1 MRAKVIIAVLII
13 VAVAVGI
20 GARSWLQRDPSVT
33 ASGTLEARNI
43 TVGSKVGGRVTQVL
57 VAEGD
62 QVTKDQLLVTFDDAE
77 LYAVLLQARGRY
89 AQAQATLAKMQR
101 GSRPEEIAQ
110 ARATGASASNA
121 IAGSVATAER
131 AKADA
136 ANAETEFRRYQRLA
150 QEGVVSREQ
159 RDAAENRY
167 KMAQAAANSANNA
180 VTVVRSEANA
190 AGAAQ
195 KLVERGFRSEDIAAA
210 RADLQRAEGEVKL
223 AEARYAER
231 EVRSPAKAVVEV
243 LDLRPG
249 DLVPANSPVAK
260 LLEAA
265 QLYVMVYVS
274 QSQIG
279 NVRIGQP
286 VDVKVDA
293 FPDETF
299 KATVEQIR
307 QQAEFLPRNVQT
319 KEEREHQV
327 VGVKLRIENPG
338 NKLRAG
344 INADVKFQADG
355 GGK

>member
-1 MRAKVIIAVLII
+1 MKVKAIVVILII
-13 VAVAVGI
+13 VAVAVGF
-20 GARSWLQRDPSVT
+20 GAYRFLQRDPSVT

-62 QVTKDQLLVTFDDAE
+62 SVTKDQLLVAFDDAE
-77 LYAVLLQARGRY
+77 LHAALLQARGRY

-110 ARATGASASNA
+110 ARASGASASNA
-121 IAGSVATAER
+121 ISGAVSAAER
-131 AKADA
+131 ARADA
-136 ANAETEFRRYQRLA
+136 ANAEAEYRRYQRLA
-150 QEGVVSREQ
+150 DEGVVSREQ
-159 RDAAENRY
+159 RDAVETRY
-167 KMAQAAANSANNA
+167 KMAQAAVRGAETA
-180 VTVVRSEANA
+180 VTVARSEANA

-195 KLVERGFRSEDIAAA
+195 KLVEHGFRSEDIAAA
-210 RADLQRAEGEVKL
+210 HADLQRAEGEVKL

-231 EVRSPAKAVVEV
+231 EVRAPANAVVEV

-265 QLYVMVYVS
+265 QLYVMVYVP
-274 QSQIG
+274 QSQLG
-279 NVRIGQP
+279 GVHIGQS
-286 VDVKVDA
+286 VDVRVDA
-293 FPDETF
+293 FPNETF

-327 VGVKLRIENPG
+327 VGVKLRLENPG

-355 GGK
+355 ATK

>member
-1 MRAKVIIAVLII
+1 MRMKVIFAVLII
-13 VAVAVGI
+13 VALAVGF
-20 GARSWLQRDPSVT
+20 GAYTYLQRDPSVT

-43 TVGSKVGGRVTQVL
+43 TVGSKVGGRVMQVL

-62 QVTKDQLLVTFDDAE
+62 IVTKDQLLVTFDDAE
-77 LYAVLLQARGRY
+77 LFAALLQARGRY
-89 AQAQATLAKMQR
+89 AQARATLAKMER

-110 ARATGASASNA
+110 ARASGASAANA
-121 IAGSVATAER
+121 ISGRVSAAER
-131 AKADA
+131 AKADL
-136 ANAETEFRRYQRLA
+136 ANAEAEFRSYQRLA

-159 RDAAENRY
+159 RDAVETRY
-167 KMAQAAANSANNA
+167 KMAQAAANSAENA
-180 VTVVRSEANA
+180 VTVARSEANA

-195 KLVERGFRSEDIAAA
+195 KLVERGFRVEDIAAA

-231 EVRSPAKAVVEV
+231 EVRSPANAVVEV

-265 QLYVMVYVS
+265 QLYVMVYVP
-274 QSQIG
+274 QSQLG
-279 NVRIGQP
+279 GVHIGQS

-293 FPDETF
+293 FPQETF

-327 VGVKLRIENPG
+327 VGVKLRLENPG

-344 INADVKFQADG
+344 INADVKFQTEG
-355 GGK
+355 GGQ

>member
-1 MRAKVIIAVLII
+1 MRTKVIIAVLIL
-13 VAVAVGI
+13 VALAI
-20 GARSWLQRDPSVT
+20 GYGAYRFWQRDPAVT

-62 QVTKDQLLVTFDDAE
+62 TVTKDQLLVTFDDAE
-77 LYAVLLQARGRY
+77 LHAALLQARGRY
-89 AQAQATLAKMQR
+89 AQAQATLGKMQS

-121 IAGSVATAER
+121 ISGAVAAAER

-159 RDAAENRY
+159 RDAVENRY
-167 KMAQAAANSANNA
+167 KMSQAAARNAENA
-180 VTVVRSEANA
+180 VTVARSEAA
-190 AGAAQ
+190 AATAGQ
-195 KLVERGFRSEDIAAA
+195 KLVEHGFRAEDIAAA

-231 EVRSPAKAVVEV
+231 EVRSPSDAVVEV

-249 DLVPANSPVAK
+249 DLVQANSPVAK

-265 QLYVMVYVS
+265 QLYVMVYVP
-274 QSQIG
+274 QSQLG
-279 NVRIGQP
+279 GVHIGQE

-293 FPDETF
+293 FPQETF

-327 VGVKLRIENPG
+327 VGVKLRLENPG

-344 INADVKFQADG
+344 INADVRFQADG

>member
-1 MRAKVIIAVLII
+1 MKAKVLIAILILAAI
-13 VAVAVGI
+13 GVVF
-20 GARSWLQRDPSVT
+20 GARTWLRRDDSVT

-43 TVGSKVGGRVTQVL
+43 TVGSKVGGRITQVL

-62 QVTKDQLLVTFDDAE
+62 RVQKDQLLVTFDEAE
-77 LYAVLLQARGRY
+77 LYAALLQARGRL
-89 AQAQATLAKMQR
+89 AQAQATLAKMER

-110 ARATGASASNA
+110 ARSTGASREHA
-121 IAGSVATAER
+121 VAEAEAAAQR

-136 ANAETEFRRYQRLA
+136 VNAETEFRRYQRLA

-167 KMAQAAANSANNA
+167 KMAVAAAQSAEHG
-180 VTVVRSEANA
+180 VTVARSEANA

-195 KLVERGFRSEDIAAA
+195 KLVEHGFRAEDIAAA
-210 RADLQRAEGEVKL
+210 RADMQRAEGELKL

-231 EVRSPAKAVVEV
+231 EVRSPTNAVVEV

-260 LLEAA
+260 LLEAD
-265 QLYVMVYVS
+265 QLYVIVYVP

-279 NVRIGQP
+279 SVRIGQT
-286 VDVKVDA
+286 VDVTVDA
-293 FPDETF
+293 YPKDVF

-327 VGVKLRIENPG
+327 IGVKLRIENPG

-344 INADVKFQADG
+344 INADVKFHGSAQ
-355 GGK
+355 

>member
-1 MRAKVIIAVLII
+1 MKAKAIVFILI
-13 VAVAVGI
+13 VAAVAI
-20 GARSWLQRDPSVT
+20 GFGAYRFLQREPSVT

-62 QVTKDQLLVTFDDAE
+62 SVTKDQLLVTFDDAE
-77 LYAVLLQARGRY
+77 LYAALLQARGRY

-110 ARATGASASNA
+110 ARASGASASNA
-121 IAGSVATAER
+121 ISGAVSAAER
-131 AKADA
+131 ARADA
-136 ANAETEFRRYQRLA
+136 ANAEAEYRRYQRLA
-150 QEGVVSREQ
+150 DEGVVSREQ
-159 RDAAENRY
+159 RDAVETRF
-167 KMAQAAANSANNA
+167 KMAQAAVRSAENA
-180 VTVVRSEANA
+180 VTVARSEANA

-195 KLVERGFRSEDIAAA
+195 KLVEHGFRSEDIAAA

-231 EVRSPAKAVVEV
+231 EVRSPANAVVEV

-265 QLYVMVYVS
+265 QLYVMVYVP
-274 QSQIG
+274 QSQLG
-279 NVRIGQP
+279 GVHVGQS
-286 VDVKVDA
+286 VEVKVDA
-293 FPDETF
+293 FPNETF

-327 VGVKLRIENPG
+327 IGVKLRLENPG

-355 GGK
+355 ATK